1 VSPCVLAIDLGTG
14 GPKVALVDRDG
25 TVLAREFAPNTV
37 QLHPGGGAEQRPA
50 DWWRAITT
58 ASRRLLT
65 GRDADVRAVAVTG
78 QWAGTVAL
86 DERGEPL
93 GDAVIWLDSRG
104 AAHARRLAGGRLR
117 VAGYEPRKLALWLRR
132 TGGAPSLS
140 GRDALG
146 HILWL
151 RAERPELHAAARCFL
166 EPIDWL
172 GYKLSGRIATTAVTA
187 TLHWVTDT
195 RQATDIRYDDDLIAL
210 AGLSRAQLPEL
221 LPPNAILG
229 RLTESARAELGLPVV
244 CRSPSPETLGPE
256 TGGRRAFPETV
267 ATHERHTPIPVI
279 AGTPDTMSAAI
290 GSGATRDHAAH
301 LYIGTSA
308 WLSCHVPYKRTDP
321 LHAVASLPAA
331 LPGRYLVSTEQ
342 QTAGVAFERL
352 RDVLLP
358 GTGVEGFAELE
369 ALAASAPPGARGVL
383 FTPWLNGER
392 TPVDDELVR
401 GGLHNLTLATTRADI
416 ARSVLE
422 GVALN
427 ARWMHRVVERF
438 CLRRLDPIA
447 FVGGGALSPLW
458 AQIMADALGRSVHRV
473 EDPVSAN
480 VRGAALL
487 AWVALG
493 ELRVAELHGRAP
505 LAAVHAPDPGRR
517 ATYDELYK
525 AFRTLYRTGRRA
537 RRRLAAVR
545 DTKEALP

>member
-1 VSPCVLAIDLGTG
+1 VSGVVLAIDLGTG

-25 TVLAREFAPNTV
+25 VVLAREFEPNTV

-50 DWWRAITT
+50 DWWSAITT
-58 ASRRLLT
+58 ASRRLLA
-65 GRDADVRAVAVTG
+65 GREADVRAVAVTG

-93 GDAVIWLDSRG
+93 GDAVIWLDTRG
-104 AAHARRLAGGRLR
+104 AAHARRLAGGRVR

-132 TGGAPSLS
+132 TGGAPSLA
-140 GRDALG
+140 GRDPLG

-151 RAERPELHAAARCFL
+151 RAERPELHAAARVFL

-172 GYKLSGRIATTAVTA
+172 GYKLCGRIATTAPTA
-187 TLHWVTDT
+187 TLHWVTNT
-195 RQATDIRYDDDLIAL
+195 RDAKHIRYDDDLIAL
-210 AGLSRAQLPEL
+210 AGLHRDRLPEL
-221 LPPNAILG
+221 LPPNAVLG
-229 RLTESARAELGLPVV
+229 PLTETARTELGAG
-244 CRSPSPETLGPE
+244 RSE
-256 TGGRRAFPETV
+256 V
-267 ATHERHTPIPVI
+267 PVI

-290 GSGATRDHAAH
+290 GSGAVQDHAAH

-331 LPGRYLVSTEQ
+331 LPGRYFVSTEQ

-358 GTGVEGFAELE
+358 GAGREGFAELE
-369 ALAASAPPGARGVL
+369 QLAASARPGSGGVV

-401 GGLHNLTLATTRADI
+401 GGLHNLTLATTRADV
-416 ARSVLE
+416 ARAVLE

-438 CLRRLDPIA
+438 CRRRLDPIA

-458 AQIMADALGRSVHRV
+458 AQIMADALGRTIHRV

-480 VRGAALL
+480 VRGAGLL

-493 ELRVAELHGRAP
+493 ELRPDQLQGRAAVAE
-505 LAAVHAPDPGRR
+505 VHAPDPAQRT
-517 ATYDELYK
+517 TYDDLYK
-525 AFRTLYRTGRRA
+525 AFRAIYRSSRRA

-545 DTKEALP
+545 ETLEEATP